1 MGEDNLDELG
11 ERLRRLLEQLGDWV
25 RKCRFLGGDLLDL
38 PGLVD
43 GELFRLHSQ
52 RRVYVPTRPD
62 RTPDET
68 ASSRTPSKRKAPR
81 SNSWQQSPAGLFG
94 YSHMLGAYP
103 GGQAEYL
110 HIQFQT
116 L

>member
-43 GELFRLHSQ
+43 GELFRLHYQ
-52 RRVYVPTRPD
+52 RRVYVRTRPD
-62 RTPDET
+62 HAPDEI
-68 ASSRTPSKRKAPR
+68 ASSRTPSTRNAPR

-103 GGQAEYL
+103 GGQTEYVG
-110 HIQFQT
+110 IQFQT